1 MKTSISLIAI
11 VFALAFTQSAFAM
24 KIGKVDIQKVLVTVD
39 QGKKVRDQLKKEF
52 DVKQA
57 EIRKEEDKIRKQ
69 QEEFEKKSA
78 VMNDKAKGQKQKEI
92 QEGIMALQQK
102 SMDYQKSI
110 QDMENNLKR
119 PILENIKKIVEDV
132 SKTAGVDVTFE
143 MSTAPVIFAK
153 DEKDLTEDVIKAYNK
168 KYK

>member
-1 MKTSISLIAI
+1 MKTSISLIALSF
-11 VFALAFTQSAFAM
+11 VLLFSNSALAM
-24 KIGKVDIQKVLVTVD
+24 KIGKVDVQKVLVTVE

-52 DVKQA
+52 DSKQA

-92 QEGIMALQQK
+92 QDGIMALQQK

-110 QDMENNLKR
+110 QEMENNLKR

-132 SKTAGVDVTFE
+132 SKSAGVDVTFE
-143 MSTAPVIFAK
+143 MSTAPIIFAK